1 MLISLG
7 TLFIGE
13 TMFVKYGDGHI
24 ASVFDEQE
32 LTEEQKKSAE
42 ALSKK
47 NVKKAENEP
56 EIHKLE
62 SK

>member
-1 MLISLG
+1 
-7 TLFIGE
+7 
-13 TMFVKYGDGHI
+13 MFVKYGDGHI

-32 LTEEQKKSAE
+32 LTEEQKKNAE

-56 EIHKLE
+56 EIHSLE